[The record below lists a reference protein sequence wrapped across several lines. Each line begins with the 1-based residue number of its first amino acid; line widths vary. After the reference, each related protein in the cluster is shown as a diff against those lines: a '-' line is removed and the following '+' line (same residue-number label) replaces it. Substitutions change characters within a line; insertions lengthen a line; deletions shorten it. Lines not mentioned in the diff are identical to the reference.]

1 MSPMSSDELRALPAT
16 VDVCT
21 AARALGCGRT
31 LAYDLVRRGEF
42 PCPVLRLGSRY
53 SVPTAGLLAV
63 LGIHPI
69 DNPDENHH
77 APGVRPHPTP
87 AVPPATGG

>member
-1 MSPMSSDELRALPAT
+1 MSSDELRALPAT
-16 VDVCT
+16 VTIRT

-63 LGIHPI
+63 LG
-69 DNPDENHH
+69 
-77 APGVRPHPTP
+77 VQP
-87 AVPPATGG
+87 ADDVNDQDHRTT